1 MSAKFKKILKCDV
14 DTGKVLK
21 VYTSRRELEDD
32 DFSHNAIKVE
42 LCKQGGQ
49 ALYKGF
55 KWENHESISC
65 EECGVECFNSQC
77 KLNING
83 FCINENKNKKEDK
96 IMEEEKVE
104 MVEPKEE
111 TYVVKIEE
119 DDDYS
124 SIVPANQESKQ
135 SEKSEDSE
143 KKESK
148 LKVVDKTITLKG
160 EYETYIVTA
169 TGVTIQN
176 SNEIT
181 FCNES
186 DIENYRK
193 NMISMINNKAD
204 EMLQA
209 LSYR

>member
-55 KWENHESISC
+55 KWENHESMSC

-83 FCINENKNKKEDK
+83 FCINENKNKKEDD
-96 IMEEEKVE
+96 IMEEEKE
-104 MVEPKEE
+104 LNSN
-111 TYVVKIEE
+111 IEE
-119 DDDYS
+119 KEIDS
-124 SIVPANQESKQ
+124 TPSEQKQ

-148 LKVVDKTITLKG
+148 LKVIDKTVTLKG
-160 EYETYIVTA
+160 EY
-169 TGVTIQN
+169 GVYTVRPEGLNVEGIEELFFNEN
-176 SNEIT
+176 SIT
-181 FCNES
+181 E
-186 DIENYRK
+186 YK
-193 NMISMINNKAD
+193 HKMISFITNKAD
-204 EMLQA
+204 EMIQA

>member
-96 IMEEEKVE
+96 IMKKEKELNSNTEEKE
-104 MVEPKEE
+104 IDS
-111 TYVVKIEE
+111 T
-119 DDDYS
+119 
-124 SIVPANQESKQ
+124 PAEQKQ

-143 KKESK
+143 KKEYK

>member
-65 EECGVECFNSQC
+65 EECGVECINSQC

-96 IMEEEKVE
+96 IMKKEKELNSNTEEKE
-104 MVEPKEE
+104 IDS
-111 TYVVKIEE
+111 T
-119 DDDYS
+119 
-124 SIVPANQESKQ
+124 PAEQKQ

-143 KKESK
+143 KKEYK

>member
-55 KWENHESISC
+55 KWENHESMSC

-83 FCINENKNKKEDK
+83 FCINENKNKKEDD
-96 IMEEEKVE
+96 IMEEEKE
-104 MVEPKEE
+104 LNSN
-111 TYVVKIEE
+111 IEE
-119 DDDYS
+119 KEIDS
-124 SIVPANQESKQ
+124 TPSEQKQ
-135 SEKSEDSE
+135 SEDSE

-148 LKVVDKTITLKG
+148 LKVIDKTVTLKG
-160 EYETYIVTA
+160 EY
-169 TGVTIQN
+169 GVYTVRPEGLNVEGMEELFFDEN
-176 SNEIT
+176 SIT
-181 FCNES
+181 E
-186 DIENYRK
+186 YK
-193 NMISMINNKAD
+193 HKMISFITNKAD
-204 EMLQA
+204 EMIQA

>member
-1 MSAKFKKILKCDV
+1 MSSKFKKILKCDV

-55 KWENHESISC
+55 KWENHESMSC

-83 FCINENKNKKEDK
+83 FCINENKNKKEDD
-96 IMEEEKVE
+96 IMEEEKE
-104 MVEPKEE
+104 LNSN
-111 TYVVKIEE
+111 IEE
-119 DDDYS
+119 KEIDS
-124 SIVPANQESKQ
+124 TPAEQKQ
-135 SEKSEDSE
+135 SEKSEDFE

-148 LKVVDKTITLKG
+148 LKIIDKIVTLKG

-169 TGVTIQN
+169 TGVTIQGK
-176 SNEIT
+176 NEPT
-181 FCNES
+181 FCSES
-186 DIENYRK
+186 DVEDYRK